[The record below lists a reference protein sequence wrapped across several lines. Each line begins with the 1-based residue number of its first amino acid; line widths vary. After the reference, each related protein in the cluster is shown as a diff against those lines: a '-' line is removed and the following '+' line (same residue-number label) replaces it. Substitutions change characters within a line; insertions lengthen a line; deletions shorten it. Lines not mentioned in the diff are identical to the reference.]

1 MCPERK
7 HSKLFLTH
15 VTFGEL
21 TEGRFLLTIELIR
34 NYRRGKPIRF
44 RQSPKRIRS
53 FPKEAI
59 LYVPLWLCHSTLHIS
74 MMEFRMEG
82 SDGESRET
90 EMLAMADR
98 KRLEFEGGGAC
109 LKGDRHIK
117 STRSGSAPLFP
128 LPIAVSARGGYL
140 LLKLLELSTM
150 SAHLQW
156 MIVRN
161 CSSFLIKRNKQTYST
176 EPNNLKARNSFRY
189 NGLIHRKTV
198 GVEPAVDGKGQRK
211 PATSYEKITI
221 NKNAR
226 ATLSSLRHI
235 IRKNNYR
242 KDLRMAALRRASAIL
257 RSQKP
262 VVVKKKRTRAP
273 KTA

>member
-1 MCPERK
+1 MKPP
-7 HSKLFLTH
+7 
-15 VTFGEL
+15 L
-21 TEGRFLLTIELIR
+21 TE
-34 NYRRGKPIRF
+34 PA
-44 RQSPKRIRS
+44 PP
-53 FPKEAI
+53 FPFPVAAEA
-59 LYVPLWLCHSTLHIS
+59 
-74 MMEFRMEG
+74 
-82 SDGESRET
+82 
-90 EMLAMADR
+90 
-98 KRLEFEGGGAC
+98 
-109 LKGDRHIK
+109 GDRERAK
-117 STRSGSAPLFP
+117 RRPR
-128 LPIAVSARGGYL
+128 VWGGL
-140 LLKLLELSTM
+140 CTM

-198 GVEPAVDGKGQRK
+198 GVEPAADGKGIVVVLKKRAGQRK

-262 VVVKKKRTRAP
+262 VVVKKKRTRATKAP
-273 KTA
+273 